1 MIDASATDLRDPID
15 RTRRLSSGAAA
26 VAGAMAATTKVGNPS
41 DFDAVGGRT
50 SRSSVS
56 SESTIRSGGSPGTK
70 QIETSFCGAR
80 PIGSI
85 SSFDY
90 GERESSACGPS
101 EEAAVKIPP
110 GRDGVSVRLMIQAIL
125 GQNATAA

>member
-1 MIDASATDLRDPID
+1 
-15 RTRRLSSGAAA
+15 
-26 VAGAMAATTKVGNPS
+26 MAATTEVGNPS
-41 DFDAVGGRT
+41 DSGAVGGRT

-110 GRDGVSVRLMIQAIL
+110 GRDGIPVRLLIQAIL
-125 GQNATAA
+125 GQNATAAREVLTKMPSLRQQGGHFGQDPWSRRG